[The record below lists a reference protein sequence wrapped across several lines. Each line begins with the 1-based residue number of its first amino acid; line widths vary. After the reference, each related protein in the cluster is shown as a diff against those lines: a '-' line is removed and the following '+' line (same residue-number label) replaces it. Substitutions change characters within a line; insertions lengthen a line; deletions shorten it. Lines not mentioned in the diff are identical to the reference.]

1 MRIIRILIEVPF
13 LQLNA
18 VSRRKKKMTEV
29 RPQKEEKSL
38 LGNIIS

>member
-1 MRIIRILIEVPF
+1 MEIIIILTEVPF
-13 LQLNA
+13 LQFNA
-18 VSRRKKKMTEV
+18 VLRVKKMTNV